1 MELTELNLTEEQLT
15 GVQKLLQS
23 EGDKI
28 RTEYSK
34 KLKDL
39 QNNTRSIDDY
49 TELDNKYNS
58 LVDELLE
65 LRDYKTKNEEV
76 LRQNKINEM
85 LKDKGIEGI
94 AKYLKFDE
102 STDLESY
109 INEISETL
117 NKQQQKNFVPNS
129 HTTQNNNITKEDFK
143 KMNYSQR
150 VNLYNSNKEL
160 YDILSK

>member
-1 MELTELNLTEEQLT
+1 MELTELNLTEEQLA

-65 LRDYKTKNEEV
+65 LRDYKTENEEV

-85 LKDKGIEGI
+85 LKEKGIEGI

-102 STDLESY
+102 GTDLESY

-117 NKQQQKNFVPNS
+117 NKQQKNFVPNS